1 MKRGRKLIHIAF
13 FILLTILTVWLSI
26 GLVSAIEESV
36 DGGWNLASGSN
47 AEEDMEPEET
57 ASPSDAEENDEE
69 PGAEATPSDATPSEA
84 EPGDDGQDQEEGDSS
99 GELEWDPIPEFEQDE
114 HVVFEMKPLYLDT
127 NASTWNLLK
136 GVNAHD
142 QDGNV
147 LEVTLAEGEGNF
159 YKASTDYEEARS
171 MNDSADGELATLR
184 KGRYYEVVQA
194 WDAVDECMNKTA
206 RIIYVGSPEDFT
218 QDKIPGVATGSDAM
232 LDDMELATGSN
243 ALRNVTF
250 EMEPLYLSPTTDV
263 TKLDL
268 TSGAKAVDEEGN
280 ELPVFLVDK
289 GTFTEA
295 YMGPGSRKSMLRSN
309 EEGEAETTENQ
320 QEGQTLVEGSYYVTI
335 GAENTQEGIMGTSKR
350 SIVVGNTRSGIQ
362 DSNIVAVTYP
372 VSGEVVGYDTTTLM
386 RADLLQRGEI
396 GEYKITI
403 LANMNLNDVW
413 NQIIYGVSC
422 ISKVTMSGSDG
433 VEVLLEDNRQY
444 SCPWP
449 LLLENIMFDSS
460 GVNSGYAGFVARGN
474 RFEIGDNVSMGS
486 NGAKV
491 AIYGGAFDNTG
502 SSSSGLLQ
510 NNIDIVIKNTTV
522 GSVYAQSAQAVDS
535 SVSMGQVNVYIQA
548 ATTNGIYCE
557 DSQNVGNKNVQIIDS
572 TVGSINLYKVNTG
585 SIQNAII
592 RGDCKTLFHEN
603 CDLSD
608 TTIGGQLQ
616 ISSGKVNIEGT
627 VTAGDCWPMGEYDL
641 YLEKDSSL
649 ILATDFVAIG
659 NKGTVYMQGDN
670 LLECTNAAYVDF
682 YNIVSTGDNNVLKM
696 PIGQISATLNNLNG
710 KIKIE
715 PSVGTL
721 ADIAIP
727 SKGIVLIE
735 YAGEITDDFI
745 KQLELPGMPE
755 TTDLVISGTK
765 VYWKNIIC
773 SVVEPNGT
781 KTSMTD
787 VPAACTFINTKEEV
801 GTYKLILG
809 EDIAWLKLVQTQNLG
824 QHVSKLIIEGA
835 GKERKI
841 TVTMATGIVYPKN
854 VEFNNL
860 IIESSATTG
869 SNINTRGATVT
880 FGDKTTLASN
890 IQITGNAGTSTT
902 DTETTIIIKG
912 AKLASNNIVRG
923 TASSMEVRLQ
933 EFEGTLGSILGY
945 KAGMAE
951 GTNIVIDSTTP
962 ITLTSI
968 TGLGKL
974 VLNQGSNLTVNTS
987 ITCQEGLGEV
997 QFKGD
1002 STLSLPGTETVGSE
1016 FGSLVIDGSNNRLEL
1031 VPGSKIVPVKIVTN
1045 MSGQGGVSGTGKLRL
1060 APVSGKPSGSVG
1072 MNLIHCTTYA
1082 SAQALY
1088 FEDEFDG
1095 GDLYVAADSKTGFI
1109 RVSEPLKYIQ
1119 VINGNTKSYHSS
1131 LKKALQKI
1139 GTGMGSYKIVF
1150 AKPQY
1155 TITSDDIK
1163 AFDEYG
1169 SYAAEITYTG
1179 TYTLTSDDILQ
1190 TGESVGQTV
1199 TRDIYMSGDIEFS
1212 SKTRIEN
1219 VGIVFNQENCGIYA
1233 GGNDLTV
1240 GADVSFKGSRIPSLY
1255 GGSKSKNVRKTSVT
1269 VENGTYHSI
1278 YGGGNGT
1285 DVTLGTSVTIAEN
1298 VTVEALSGG
1307 SAGGGSISGKRQI
1320 NLAGTNSFDSIVDFD
1335 ELNLGSSSAGA
1346 DITVDGTLDSDSGL
1360 TAGEARTGVIH
1371 FGGGSTLTLCG
1382 NGGAA
1387 LAAGT
1392 LKNDSSQN
1400 NRLLL
1405 TKSSSGVNGLTIA
1418 KCVNEAVGTPLK
1430 LGLTSGSEAA
1440 EIMDPLLILTN
1451 RSAVSANSF
1460 KLDGLS
1466 FNLFISKGTGN
1477 GGSLCLGLEAEPG
1490 GELLKVVHQLA
1501 DGTVTAPEDG
1511 TAKPGKKVFLQL
1523 YDIDMTD
1530 PDGAGAGLDTDT
1542 IYIDS
1547 SSALSQSWMADDLIP
1562 ATGAVVEIDDPEGD
1576 GKHTWTG
1583 SAVIDE
1589 VDASNVYYVH
1599 LKDKMGNYAIFPIDT
1614 LGPGRNGDIETA
1626 AVNGGFSIKLKLRD
1640 PSKNSQSGIAYK
1652 AGGISQAG
1660 WSSTEK
1666 DTEALLEDFSL
1677 STLSGIQK
1685 VNPATGTYDYQFK
1698 VTAADMNGNTSMI
1711 IYVYVKD
1718 SYGNTS
1724 KIAVPVSQYI
1734 MNVSVPSKVGVV
1746 AVKGGEAPKLLTPD
1760 CYITNQGFF
1769 PIKISVETFTHRSAT
1784 ASNAIKVVDK
1794 SGGFGEDE
1802 INLKLLPLSGSA
1814 TFAETP
1820 VAGIGE
1826 AAPLELGTIP
1836 GAGSAGNKLG
1846 FKFGADFDQYTL
1858 KELTGWEPFVMSY
1871 KLELAVQQ

>member
-36 DGGWNLASGSN
+36 DGGWTLASGSN
-47 AEEDMEPEET
+47 ADEDMEPEET
-57 ASPSDAEENDEE
+57 ASPSDAEEDDEE
-69 PGAEATPSDATPSEA
+69 PGTEATPSDATPSEA
-84 EPGDDGQDQEEGDSS
+84 EPGGDGQDQEEGDSS
-99 GELEWDPIPEFEQDE
+99 EELEWDPIPEFEQDE

-142 QDGNV
+142 QDGNA

-171 MNDSADGELATLR
+171 MSDSADGELATLR

-194 WDAVDECMNKTA
+194 WDAVDECMNKAA

-263 TKLDL
+263 TTLDL

-309 EEGEAETTENQ
+309 EEEDAEPTENQ

-372 VSGEVVGYDTTTLM
+372 VSGEVVGYDTGALM
-386 RADLLQRGEI
+386 KDDIVQRGEV
-396 GEYKITI
+396 GEYKINI
-403 LANMNLNDVW
+403 LANISFG
-413 NQIIYGVSC
+413 QIWSWIDASC
-422 ISKVTMSGSDG
+422 ISKVTVSGADS
-433 VEVLLEDNRQY
+433 VEVALDGWRYYCKYPVVFE
-444 SCPWP
+444 S
-449 LLLENIMFDSS
+449 ITFDSS
-460 GVNSGYAGFVARGN
+460 AMRDDCAFIAQGN
-474 RFEIGDNVSMGS
+474 HFEFGDNVILGTK
-486 NGAKV
+486 A
-491 AIYGGAFDNTG
+491 ARLTICGGLYDDTM
-502 SSSSGLLQ
+502 GLLT
-510 NNIDIVIKNTTV
+510 NNVDIVIKNVTVGDIYAQSTAKGTVVPLDQVNVNIQNATV
-522 GSVYAQSAQAVDS
+522 GSVYCGNADETAV
-535 SVSMGQVNVYIQA
+535 
-548 ATTNGIYCE
+548 
-557 DSQNVGNKNVQIIDS
+557 NKSVQIVDTSATSIRMYDVD
-572 TVGSINLYKVNTG
+572 VGSVQNTT
-585 SIQNAII
+585 I
-592 RGDCKTLFHEN
+592 RDNCNMKTSN
-603 CDLSD
+603 CDLLD
-608 TTIGGQLQ
+608 TTIGNEL
-616 ISSGKVNIEGT
+616 INEDGKVSVEGAITTKVCILTGENELYLKKGASVSVTEYFNLGT
-627 VTAGDCWPMGEYDL
+627 VY
-641 YLEKDSSL
+641 S
-649 ILATDFVAIG
+649 
-659 NKGTVYMQGDN
+659 GTVYMQGDN
-670 LLECTNAAYVDF
+670 IIEGGTALNLVNL
-682 YNIVSTGDNNVLKM
+682 VSTGGNNVLRA
-696 PIGQISATLNNLNG
+696 PIETRAIKIKNNLDG
-710 KIKIE
+710 KVIIDT
-715 PSVGTL
+715 SVGEI
-721 ADIAIP
+721 ADITLPAQ
-727 SKGIVLIE
+727 GIQLVE
-735 YAGEITDDFI
+735 YGGEITDDFM
-745 KQLELPGMPE
+745 KQIELLGMPE
-755 TTDLVISGTK
+755 STALTVSGSSI
-765 VYWKNIIC
+765 YWKTIVYQVI
-773 SVVEPNGT
+773 EPNGT
-781 KTSMTD
+781 KTAATSISE
-787 VPAACTFINTKEEV
+787 ACTFINTKEEV
-801 GTYKLILG
+801 GIYKILLG
-809 EDIAWLKLVQTQNLG
+809 EDTTTAKLNPTKGLGPHVDKLV
-824 QHVSKLIIEGA
+824 IEGV
-835 GKERKI
+835 GEERKI
-841 TVTMATGIVYPKN
+841 QAAATNNSIYYKN
-854 VEFNNL
+854 TELCNVL
-860 IIESSATTG
+860 LESNTTG
-869 SNINTRGATVT
+869 TKKVKCSGITVT
-880 FGDKTTLASN
+880 FGDKTRVAST
-890 IQITGNAGTSTT
+890 IQIIGDTGA
-902 DTETTIIIKG
+902 ETKT
-912 AKLASNNIVRG
+912 NIVIKNGCTFNGIILRG

-933 EFEGTLGSILGY
+933 GFGGTLDISGY
-945 KAGMAE
+945 VKGMAE
-951 GTNIVIDSTTP
+951 GTDIVIDSTAP
-962 ITLTSI
+962 ITINSI

-974 VLNQGSNLTVNTS
+974 VLNPGSNLTVNTS
-987 ITCQEGLGEV
+987 ITCEEGLGEV

-1002 STLSLPGTETVGSE
+1002 STLSLPGTQTAGSQ

-1031 VPGSKIVPVKIVTN
+1031 VPANSSGTITPVSIIAKL
-1045 MSGQGGVSGTGKLRL
+1045 SGQGGISGTGKLRL

-1072 MNLIHCTTYA
+1072 MKLIGCSTSA
-1082 SAQALY
+1082 SAQPVY

-1095 GDLYVAADSKTGFI
+1095 GELYVAADPATGMI
-1109 RVSEPLKYIQ
+1109 RVSEPLKYLQ

-1131 LKKALQKI
+1131 LKKAIQKI
-1139 GTGMGSYKIVF
+1139 GTGMESYKIVF
-1150 AKPQY
+1150 AKQRY
-1155 TITSDDIK
+1155 TITSDDVK
-1163 AFDEYG
+1163 ALGEYG
-1169 SYAAEITYTG
+1169 LYATEITYTG
-1179 TYTLTSDDILQ
+1179 TYTLSADDILQ
-1190 TGESVGQTV
+1190 TGESIGQTV
-1199 TRDIYMSGDIEFS
+1199 TRDIYIDDDIEFP
-1212 SKTRIEN
+1212 SKTRIEE
-1219 VGIVFNQENCGIYA
+1219 VGILFNKDSSGIYA
-1233 GGNDLTV
+1233 GGKELTI
-1240 GADVSFKGSRIPSLY
+1240 GRGVSFKGSNIPVLY
-1255 GGSKSKNVRKTSVT
+1255 GGSSDKNVTKTSVT
-1269 VENGTYHSI
+1269 VDSGIFHSI

-1285 DVTLGTSVTIAEN
+1285 DVMGATSVTVSEN

-1307 SAGGGSISGKRQI
+1307 SAGSGSVSGERLISLPGS
-1320 NLAGTNSFDSIVDFD
+1320 NTFDSIVDFD
-1335 ELNLGSSSAGA
+1335 KLNIGDSAAGVEV
-1346 DITVDGTLDSDSGL
+1346 TVNGTLDSDSGL
-1360 TAGEARTGVIH
+1360 TAEEVRTGLIY
-1371 FGGGSTLTLCG
+1371 FQGGSTLTLNG
-1382 NGGAA
+1382 NVGAT

-1392 LKNDSSQN
+1392 LRNDSSQN

-1405 TKSSSGVNGLTIA
+1405 TKSSSGVNGMTIA

-1547 SSALSQSWMADDLIP
+1547 SSALSQSWMTDDLIP

-1589 VDASNVYYVH
+1589 VDASKVYYVH

-1626 AVNGGFSIKLKLRD
+1626 AVNGGFSIKLKLSD
-1640 PSKNSQSGIAYK
+1640 PFKNSQSGIAYK

-1660 WSSTEK
+1660 WSTTEK

-1711 IYVYVKD
+1711 IYAYVKD

-1769 PIKISVETFTHRSAT
+1769 PIKISVEMFTHRSAT